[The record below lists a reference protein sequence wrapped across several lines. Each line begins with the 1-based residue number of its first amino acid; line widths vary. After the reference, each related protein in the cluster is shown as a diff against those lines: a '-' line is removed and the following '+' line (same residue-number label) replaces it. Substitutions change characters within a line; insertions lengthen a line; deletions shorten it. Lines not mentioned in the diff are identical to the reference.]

1 MRVTEQ
7 CFSLILLKWLK
18 FGKYFDL
25 TSFIV
30 LYCEKK
36 QKQKQKQ
43 LMLIIEDTTHAHTV
57 QSQQKP
63 PGDIYRFLLLAGF
76 CSFPFFCIVSN
87 TIKSTYFIQIRI

>member
-36 QKQKQKQ
+36 TKTKTKTVHA
-43 LMLIIEDTTHAHTV
+43 DYRRHHTRTHSTKSAKTTRRYL
-57 QSQQKP
+57 SFSSL
-63 PGDIYRFLLLAGF
+63 GWFLLI
-76 CSFPFFCIVSN
+76 PFFLHCFKHN
-87 TIKSTYFIQIRI
+87 

>member
-30 LYCEKK
+30 LYCGKK
-36 QKQKQKQ
+36 KTKKPAHA
-43 LMLIIEDTTHAHTV
+43 DYRRHHTRTHSTRSAKTT
-57 QSQQKP
+57 QR
-63 PGDIYRFLLLAGF
+63 YLLFYSLG
-76 CSFPFFCIVSN
+76 
-87 TIKSTYFIQIRI
+87 

>member
-30 LYCEKK
+30 LYCGKK
-36 QKQKQKQ
+36 KPKNQ

-57 QSQQKP
+57 QGQQKP
-63 PGDIYRFLLLAGF
+63 PRDIYCFILLGRFWII
-76 CSFPFFCIVSN
+76 SFFLHCFKHN
-87 TIKSTYFIQIRI
+87 

>member
-1 MRVTEQ
+1 
-7 CFSLILLKWLK
+7 
-18 FGKYFDL
+18 
-25 TSFIV
+25 
-30 LYCEKK
+30 
-36 QKQKQKQ
+36 
-43 LMLIIEDTTHAHTV
+43 MLIIEDTTHAHTV